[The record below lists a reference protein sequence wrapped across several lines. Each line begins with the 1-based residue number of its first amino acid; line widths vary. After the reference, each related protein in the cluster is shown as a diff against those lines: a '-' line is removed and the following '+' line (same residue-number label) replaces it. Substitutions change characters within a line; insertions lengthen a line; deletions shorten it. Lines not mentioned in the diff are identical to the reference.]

1 MTEKQ
6 HEYLTF
12 FHFPFIRFLCV
23 FPFPS
28 FMIFCLCLFLFS
40 PTHLRPC
47 RGCHPLA
54 ALGIWCLPACPSLP
68 PSDDSL
74 PGWALARLGPLPCR
88 HPAGVHPSKTG
99 GGLFIFPKCDQIRNL
114 KTVAAK
120 QYNFSSPQFSP
131 QRKNPL
137 PFFLNFIFFY
147 AYCASSCLLRDNRI
161 SMDST
166 VLTHLPQASQSVIVH
181 HARLTYTTL
190 KKLMY
195 WTCSLQWRQFDT
207 ILAPTLRFIKAL
219 AA

>member
-120 QYNFSSPQFSP
+120 QYNFSSPQLSP

-137 PFFLNFIFFY
+137 PFFHNFIFFY
-147 AYCASSCLLRDNRI
+147 AYCASSCLLGDNRI
-161 SMDST
+161 SMDSA
-166 VLTHLPQASQSVIVH
+166 VLTHLPQASLLSFIMPGWPTQLWRNSRTGHV
-181 HARLTYTTL
+181 AYSDGSLTP
-190 KKLMY
+190 
-195 WTCSLQWRQFDT
+195 F
-207 ILAPTLRFIKAL
+207 
-219 AA
+219 